1 MLDFG
6 LSHTNSAV
14 VMATAK
20 LFLHYAAPFPDQ
32 NARVLDR
39 VRDAL
44 SILVAGREPEVVHA
58 ILANAL
64 VLAQRYPHAFA
75 PVRGYRVKR
84 YCLIP
89 PCEGLVI
96 HARYVTCA
104 CAFCI
109 ARHTLQV

>member
-1 MLDFG
+1 
-6 LSHTNSAV
+6 
-14 VMATAK
+14 MATAK

-75 PVRGYRVKR
+75 PVRCKGVFGPSARGQFDPRAMRHVWL
-84 YCLIP
+84 CL
-89 PCEGLVI
+89 
-96 HARYVTCA
+96 
-104 CAFCI
+104 
-109 ARHTLQV
+109 